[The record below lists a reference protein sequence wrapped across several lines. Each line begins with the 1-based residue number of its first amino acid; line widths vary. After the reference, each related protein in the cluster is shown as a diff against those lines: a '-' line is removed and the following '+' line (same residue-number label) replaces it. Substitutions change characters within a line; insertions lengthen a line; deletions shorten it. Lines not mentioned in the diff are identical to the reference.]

1 MIDLEP
7 AKTAR
12 ERILN
17 AFYDLLGDKP
27 YQKIT
32 VSALISAADV
42 NRSTFYRH
50 FENVE
55 DLLEC
60 AADETQKKIVVEP
73 PFPVTDA
80 VSLEQYAKVLFGLA
94 QQYHPCVTR
103 LSGGNGDV
111 RIAYRIAKAVRDR
124 LLQAAKAAGITDA
137 NVLRVAEMVS
147 PQLSFY
153 FMSGDIGQPG
163 DVDLPTPEMTFDVT
177 RSMLENVGRLL
188 AKRRGGTDY
197 FHYDLLC
204 AYVKLDAASTES
216 YREISVSQLLSTA
229 GMSRTE
235 FYKYYK
241 NIDDFFEA
249 FENACVYC
257 ALYWLMPYFA
267 SRTWPDEQA
276 LQIFLSKKETR
287 ISINKFFIHGRI
299 SDYYPKILS
308 LVIQYLGSF
317 IPGGFTEMTMMS
329 FSFYLSEFAYAICS
343 YLTGLTDYAALK
355 QTFDHLQSVRE
366 RYGI

>member
-1 MIDLEP
+1 MKMKRFYGIMTVLAQAVLLALPVAGQYRDGKAYVDLNDSE
-7 AKTAR
+7 
-12 ERILN
+12 
-17 AFYDLLGDKP
+17 
-27 YQKIT
+27 T
-32 VSALISAADV
+32 VSALKKQVRIFASDAFEGRKAGSPGEEAAADYL
-42 NRSTFYRH
+42 TQAFKDCDI
-50 FENVE
+50 
-55 DLLEC
+55 DLL
-60 AADETQKKIVVEP
+60 
-73 PFPVTDA
+73 
-80 VSLEQYAKVLFGLA
+80 
-94 QQYHPCVTR
+94 
-103 LSGGNGDV
+103 SGEHGDV
-111 RIAYRIAKAVRDR
+111 RIAYRIANAVRDR
-124 LLQAAKAAGITDA
+124 LMQAAKAAGITDA
-137 NVLRVAEMVS
+137 NVLRVAGMVS

-163 DVDLPTPEMTFDVT
+163 NVDLPTPEMTFDVT

-287 ISINKFFIHGRI
+287 ISINKFFMHGRI

>member
-1 MIDLEP
+1 MEP

-12 ERILN
+12 GRIIS
-17 AFYDLLGDKP
+17 AFFELLGDKP

-32 VSALISAADV
+32 VSALIAAADV

-60 AADETQKKIVVEP
+60 AADETLQKIAVEP
-73 PFPVTDA
+73 PFPVADA
-80 VSLEQYAKVLFGLA
+80 ASLEQYANVMFA
-94 QQYHPCVTR
+94 QAQKYHPIVTR
-103 LSGGNGDV
+103 LSGEHGDV
-111 RIAYRIAKAVRDR
+111 RVAYRIANAVRDR
-124 LLQAAKAAGITDA
+124 LLTAANAAGITDA
-137 NVLRVAEMVS
+137 NVLRVAGMVS

-153 FMSGDIGQPG
+153 FMAGDIPQTDAAEMPA
-163 DVDLPTPEMTFDVT
+163 PEMAFDVS

-216 YREISVSQLLSTA
+216 YREIGVSQLLATA

-257 ALYWLMPYFA
+257 ALYWLMPYFET
-267 SRTWPDEQA
+267 RTWPDEQA

-308 LVIQYLGSF
+308 LVMRYLGHF
-317 IPGGFTEMTMMS
+317 IPGEISEDVVMRI
-329 FSFYLSEFAYAICS
+329 SFYLSEFAYAICS
-343 YLTGLTDYAALK
+343 YLTGLADYASLK